1 MEVEAWDAQKMS
13 IPFMAL
19 EYNGRLKL
27 LDDTH
32 THRLVSGEENQSEG
46 DRECALEVFFCFAS
60 NLVTYIYIYI
70 YLYIYSVLIR
80 KF

>member
-1 MEVEAWDAQKMS
+1 MEAWDAQKMS

-46 DRECALEVFFCFAS
+46 DRECALEVFLFCF
-60 NLVTYIYIYI
+60 
-70 YLYIYSVLIR
+70 
-80 KF
+80 